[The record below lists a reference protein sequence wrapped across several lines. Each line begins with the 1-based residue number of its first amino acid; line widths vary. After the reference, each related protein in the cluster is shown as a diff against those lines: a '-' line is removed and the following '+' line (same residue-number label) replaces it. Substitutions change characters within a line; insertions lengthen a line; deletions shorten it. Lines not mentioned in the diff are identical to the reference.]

1 MAYTR
6 FVCLHADLRT
16 EFQISDLRFQISD
29 LRSSDLRSEINFIV
43 MLFRLSD
50 VYKSYGAQDVLR
62 GASLQINPGEHV
74 GLVGRNGAG
83 KTTIFKLVTGEETPD
98 RGEVARARALK
109 LGLLAQ
115 HVHFKAGSTVHES
128 ALAAFGRLQQIEH
141 EMHDLENR
149 MAEAAEDLDKILA
162 RYSDL
167 QHEFEHEGG
176 FEYSAKAEAILQG
189 LGFDRDT
196 WQMETEKLSG
206 GQQNRLGLAC
216 LLLSEP
222 DVLLLDEPTNHL
234 DVSAIEWL
242 EEFLQSYA
250 AGFVIVSHDRY
261 FLDRCCRRIVEV
273 ETGRATT
280 YSGNY
285 SDYLVEREERREIQ
299 QRAFDNQQRLIA
311 KTEEFIRKNL
321 AGQKTKQAKSRRT
334 MLQKLERVDAVQAD
348 QSAGDFRLQEVERTG
363 THVLTIT
370 EGSVGFPGK
379 VLANDI
385 SLILR
390 RGECLGV
397 IGPNGSGKTTFLR
410 TILGKLP
417 PLAGEVRWGSKV
429 QIGYY
434 AQQLEDLDDRNEI
447 IMELRRVAPSSAT
460 AGELR
465 SFLAK
470 FLFVGDDVYKHVRDL
485 SGGEK
490 GRLSLAKLIYS
501 RVNVLVLDEP
511 TNHLDIPSREALEA
525 ALDAYDGTIITISH
539 DRYFLDR
546 VATQILALDGAGNA
560 EHYNGDYTEYHDW
573 KASFS
578 GKESFPAISHPENL
592 VETVLP
598 AEHSE
603 PQKVEEVRT
612 QSGKARG
619 KSKASKEPTRPSVK
633 VIKKKKLEI
642 RTPEVI
648 ESEIAAAEKKLA
660 EISEQ
665 MGLPEVARDP
675 QQLIKLDREYREVE
689 SRLKVFYEE
698 WEIAAA
704 QKIG

>member
-1 MAYTR
+1 
-6 FVCLHADLRT
+6 
-16 EFQISDLRFQISD
+16 
-29 LRSSDLRSEINFIV
+29 

-50 VYKSYGAQDVLR
+50 VHKSYGARDVLR

-83 KTTIFKLVTGEETPD
+83 KTTIFRLVDGEETAD
-98 RGEVARARALK
+98 SGDVVRARGLK

-115 HVHFKAGSTVHES
+115 HVHFESGSTVHES
-128 ALAAFGRLQQIEH
+128 ALGAFGRLQQIEH
-141 EMHDLENR
+141 EMHELEHR
-149 MAEAAEDLDKILA
+149 MADAGDELEKVLE

-167 QHEFEHEGG
+167 QHEYEREGG

-206 GQQNRLGLAC
+206 GQQNRLGLAR

-234 DVSAIEWL
+234 DVGAVEWL
-242 EEFLQSYA
+242 EEFLQGYA
-250 AGFVIVSHDRY
+250 SGFVIISHDRY
-261 FLDRCCRRIVEV
+261 FLDRACQRIIEV
-273 ETGRATT
+273 ENGQATSYT
-280 YSGNY
+280 GNY
-285 SDYLVEREERREIQ
+285 SDYIIEREERREIQ
-299 QRAFDNQQRLIA
+299 QRAFENQQRLIA

-334 MLQKLERVDAVQAD
+334 MLQKLERIDAVRAD
-348 QSAGDFRLQEVERTG
+348 QSSGNFRLQDIERAG

-370 EGSVGFPGK
+370 DAAVGYGEK
-379 VLANDI
+379 VLGRDI

-397 IGPNGSGKTTFLR
+397 IGPNGSGKTTFLK
-410 TILGKLP
+410 TILGKIPALS
-417 PLAGEVRWGSKV
+417 GEIRWGSKV
-429 QIGYY
+429 EIGYY

-490 GRLSLAKLIYS
+490 GRLALAKLIYS
-501 RVNVLVLDEP
+501 GVNVLVLDEP
-511 TNHLDIPSREALEA
+511 TNHLDIPSRESLEEALEA
-525 ALDAYDGTIITISH
+525 YEGTIVTISH
-539 DRYFLDR
+539 DRFFLDR
-546 VATQILALDGAGNA
+546 VATQILALDGAGGV

-573 KASFS
+573 KAARL
-578 GKESFPAISHPENL
+578 KRE
-592 VETVLP
+592 
-598 AEHSE
+598 SE
-603 PQKVEEVRT
+603 PSAVANGRDGAE
-612 QSGKARG
+612 A
-619 KSKASKEPTRPSVK
+619 RPSERAGSREGFGKKRNSQGRKSVPSASADGSKPAVDPAKVKIVKKPRDPK
-633 VIKKKKLEI
+633 VIEAEITELEKRI
-642 RTPEVI
+642 ADLSNDMTKP
-648 ESEIAAAEKKLA
+648 EIARDITRLVAVNDEYERSEALLA
-660 EISEQ
+660 V
-665 MGLPEVARDP
+665 L
-675 QQLIKLDREYREVE
+675 LD
-689 SRLKVFYEE
+689 E
-698 WEIAAA
+698 WERAESSALSSPNKA
-704 QKIG
+704 KRR